1 MRAQNG
7 YATDS
12 LGGSGVAI
20 FRHPGAYRTAT
31 TSANVTVSSDGAN
44 LIYTFT
50 GSGTITF

>member
-1 MRAQNG
+1 MRAQPG
-7 YATDS
+7 YASDS

-31 TSANVTVSSDGAN
+31 TSANVTVSSDGSN
-44 LIYTFT
+44 VIYTFT